1 MANKVDRAGTFRF
14 SEVVEYGVGVT
25 SKSKMPTFNVRL
37 KLSEFY
43 DEEENV
49 WVDWSEYDVEQ
60 VAYFTLFGKNSKTGV
75 IGPILNHA
83 QIMKVFNWE
92 GKSFQILANDDFSKI
107 KGQIRIEDND
117 PEYAVKN
124 PFQVSWIDVFDAD
137 PVRQLRKLETKELKD
152 LDAQFAQALQS
163 SGKAAAPAA
172 APGKKKGRPAP
183 PAAGKKPAPP
193 IKKEEDDN
201 QRAPVED
208 DPPAE
213 LTPAQK
219 KAALKAK
226 SDKNK
231 AASKGKKPGPPAR
244 AKTKDPVV
252 EDQKEAEAE
261 GKEYIKQEAWEII
274 VEMKADEVTDEQLQK
289 AWIAAIELVAG
300 DVDDDAITGVGW
312 GKIVDEVLSTE
323 YEDGKTIGKF

>member
-1 MANKVDRAGTFRF
+1 MANKVDRIGTFRF
-14 SEVVEYGVGVT
+14 NKVAEYGVSLT
-25 SKSKMPTFNVRL
+25 SKSKMPQFNVRL

-75 IGPILNHA
+75 VGPILNHA

-92 GKSFQILANDDFSKI
+92 GKSFQILANDDYSKI

-117 PEYAVKN
+117 PEYAAKN

-152 LDAQFAQALQS
+152 LDAQFSQALQS

-172 APGKKKGRPAP
+172 APGKKAGRPAP
-183 PAAGKKPAPP
+183 PAKSKKPASPVTPNAAPIADPP
-193 IKKEEDDN
+193 DDT
-201 QRAPVED
+201 
-208 DPPAE
+208 PAE
-213 LTPAQK
+213 LTPAEK

-226 SDKNK
+226 SDKNR
-231 AASKGKKPGPPAR
+231 AASKVKEPGPPAR
-244 AKTKDPVV
+244 TKT
-252 EDQKEAEAE
+252 EASVTEEQEAAE
-261 GKEYIKQEAWEII
+261 PEAGGKEYTKQEAWEIV
-274 VEMKADEVTDEQLQK
+274 VEMKADEVTDEQLNT
-289 AWIAAIELVAG
+289 AWAAAIESVAG
-300 DVDDDAITGVGW
+300 DVDDADVTKAQW
-312 GKIVDEVLSTE
+312 GLIVDAVLVTE